1 MSSLSSIR
9 RFGDPQRGLSKAQ
22 TEDEEENDDAED
34 EAHGRDPALL
44 ARPVCSSQSP
54 SSMSSPSSSILRF
67 GDPQCGLS
75 KAQTVDEEENDDARD
90 VGHGIGSSVLVP
102 SMFRSHVFSCSTTL
116 SCIEHDELSCVR
128 SRRQVMLNVPSN
140 IIELFSLCS

>member
-54 SSMSSPSSSILRF
+54 SSMSSPSAILRF

-75 KAQTVDEEENDDARD
+75 KAQTVDEEENDDAKD
-90 VGHGIGSSVLVP
+90 EAHGIGSSVLVP
-102 SMFRSHVFSCSTTL
+102 SMFSSHIFV
-116 SCIEHDELSCVR
+116 
-128 SRRQVMLNVPSN
+128 
-140 IIELFSLCS
+140 